1 VENSWQKSLKNF
13 DKAKEKNT
21 VKQSEIS
28 KHNTHT
34 TSILFATS
42 MRDKSA
48 KRRIKREKQKE
59 ELTKEGMVSE
69 DIDRSEIKQYVMKY
83 FKKEWKM
90 IVIS

>member
-1 VENSWQKSLKNF
+1 MKNF

-34 TSILFATS
+34 ISILFATS

>member
-1 VENSWQKSLKNF
+1 
-13 DKAKEKNT
+13 
-21 VKQSEIS
+21 
-28 KHNTHT
+28 
-34 TSILFATS
+34 